1 MSAAR
6 TEGRALPPSRV
17 WLGVFRAATRVH
29 TDRVAVRSPDSRVD
43 MRRITH
49 LGFGR
54 VCLFFGIVRS
64 TSFLLTPRQR
74 EVLEL
79 VAAGATT
86 KARQKEI
93 ANRLRI
99 SIPTVKW
106 RVSIATKNLH
116 CRSRAEAVAVAV
128 ARGYI
133 HR

>member
-1 MSAAR
+1 M
-6 TEGRALPPSRV
+6 LPPSRV
-17 WLGVFRAATRVH
+17 RLGVFRVATRVH
-29 TDRVAVRSPDSRVD
+29 KNRVAVRSPDSRLD
-43 MRRITH
+43 MRRIRH

-54 VCLFFGIVRS
+54 VCLSFGIVRS
-64 TSFLLTPRQR
+64 TSFLLTRRQR

-86 KARQKEI
+86 KEI

-106 RVSIATKNLH
+106 HVSIATKNLH
-116 CRSRAEAVAVAV
+116 SRSRAEAVAVAI